1 VSDATVWVVSG
12 WDRDGY
18 AVYGAYA
25 SKEAGDAASS
35 AIDEPT
41 VCEPFVVG
49 APPVVPT

>member
-1 VSDATVWVVSG
+1 MQQTLWVVSG

-25 SKEAGDAASS
+25 TQAEAERAST

-41 VCEPFVVG
+41 DAEPFVVG
-49 APPVVPT
+49 APPRDPTA